1 MTENDEDATKKKA
14 VNAKEIEPKSSPS
27 PEMQFPDV
35 CKTPSAAGPIPIPYP
50 NIGKSSDTSKGSKKV
65 KTDGKMVSTKGSD
78 YVKSTGDEAGTGG
91 GRNWDAVEP
100 TTESIMR
107 TVNENPLL
115 IAIIVLILVL
125 VVVVSLLNSS
135 ATIIPTTEL
144 LSSSIAMKMPCR

>member
-1 MTENDEDATKKKA
+1 
-14 VNAKEIEPKSSPS
+14 
-27 PEMQFPDV
+27 MQFPDV

-78 YVKSTGDEAGTGG
+78 YVKSTGDEAGTDG
-91 GRNWDAVEP
+91 GRSWSAVEP
-100 TTESIMR
+100 TTTESIMR

-115 IAIIVLILVL
+115 VAIIVLILVL

-135 ATIIPTTEL
+135 STITPIDGPVDCIRTQLTQTMN
-144 LSSSIAMKMPCR
+144 A